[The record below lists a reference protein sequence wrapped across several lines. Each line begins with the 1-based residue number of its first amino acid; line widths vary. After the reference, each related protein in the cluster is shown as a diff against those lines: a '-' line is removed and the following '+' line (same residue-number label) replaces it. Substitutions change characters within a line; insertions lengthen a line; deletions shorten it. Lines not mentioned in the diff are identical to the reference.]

1 MSDRVCG
8 CHAVTGAAIVT
19 SLQLILL
26 VLTLASTGMVL
37 DRYRVW
43 ESYETRGAINATE
56 VAAAAAEGNT
66 IKTKAGIWSRSILEL
81 VMAWYVGFGTF
92 WLFSIL
98 ILLLS
103 FKYYRPVFV
112 LPNFTALILGC
123 FMNLLAFGAMLGRI
137 LDSSK
142 NYQTNDYEEAIL
154 CPMMGL
160 LLLAFFACIFSII
173 FIHKY
178 HQYLRQRYG
187 HQVPKFVQAR
197 PRTTYQ
203 DEVY

>member
-56 VAAAAAEGNT
+56 VAAAAAEVH
-66 IKTKAGIWSRSILEL
+66 SSQE
-81 VMAWYVGFGTF
+81 YVGFGTF

-123 FMNLLAFGAMLGRI
+123 FMNLLAFGAMLGRV

>member
-1 MSDRVCG
+1 QG
-8 CHAVTGAAIVT
+8 IF
-19 SLQLILL
+19 QLVLL
-26 VLTLASTGMVL
+26 VLSLASTGMVL
-37 DRYRVW
+37 ARYRLW
-43 ESYETRGAINATE
+43 ESYEERGTVNATE
-56 VAAAAAEGNT
+56 LAAA
-66 IKTKAGIWSRSILEL
+66 IKAGETLKIKSGIWSRSILEL
-81 VMAWYVGFGTF
+81 AMAWYVAFGTF

-98 ILLLS
+98 ILALS

-112 LPNFTALILGC
+112 LPNFTALVLGC

-142 NYQTNDYEEAIL
+142 NYRTDEYEEAIL

-160 LLLAFFACIFSII
+160 LLFCFFACLIFILL
-173 FIHKY
+173 IHKY
-178 HQYLRQRYG
+178 HRYLRQRYG
-187 HQVPKFVQAR
+187 HQVPKFVQPR